1 MTAVKDI
8 YTMEQLQHLKGN
20 VLITGAAGAGKTTL
34 IRKFL
39 SHSLEQGEVIKYID
53 HASHPVNVDELQQ
66 FIQSYDVSDKKTIVI
81 DHYFDRT
88 VDYMDAW
95 TNLEDFIKELDT
107 NNRLFLIQQAP
118 PILEQLEVF
127 QNVITLSK

>member
-20 VLITGAAGAGKTTL
+20 VLITGAAGAGKTML
-34 IRKFL
+34 VQKFL
-39 SHSLEQGEVIKYID
+39 SHSMEQGEVIKYID

-66 FIQSYDVSDKKTIVI
+66 FIRNYDGSDKKTIVI